1 MWLLEAL
8 TFVGW
13 FQTPTYFSN
22 YSPYL
27 EWHHLKPTLLLL
39 RSKYFGE
46 KRFINS
52 YGHLL
57 PDFPNKVGRYGFEQ
71 VGLRKMQSV
80 SRGTRYLG
88 VCMDEHLQSA
98 DPELHHFCSRH
109 SKGHSTPWVSL
120 PTSFLRLSYAREEE
134 VSQTQA
140 QQTDS
145 DRYAFRKSFLLLL

>member
-1 MWLLEAL
+1 MWLLGAL

-71 VGLRKMQSV
+71 VGLRKMQSI

-88 VCMDEHLQSA
+88 ACMDEHLQSA

-109 SKGHSTPWVSL
+109 PKGHSTPWVSL
-120 PTSFLRLSYAREEE
+120 STSFLQAV
-134 VSQTQA
+134 VSQGGGSVPDSSTTNRA
-140 QQTDS
+140 Q
-145 DRYAFRKSFLLLL
+145 FLLAMEGHSGAY